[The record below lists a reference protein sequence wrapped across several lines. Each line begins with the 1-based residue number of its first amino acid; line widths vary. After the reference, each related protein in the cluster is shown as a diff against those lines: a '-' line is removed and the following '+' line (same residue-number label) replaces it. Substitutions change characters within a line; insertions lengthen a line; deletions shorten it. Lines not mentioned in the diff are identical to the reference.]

1 MVISVSHLTK
11 YYQVHQKEPG
21 FKGSLKSLFKRKYYD
36 AKAVDDISFEI
47 DEGELVGFISPN
59 GAGKTTTL
67 KCLTGLLYPTGGK
80 VKVLDFT
87 PFERKHA
94 YLKQISL
101 VMGQK
106 NQLWWDL
113 PAIDSF
119 LLNKEIYNIP
129 DDTYKKTVDELS
141 ALLDVEDIL
150 QVQVRKLSLGQRM
163 KCELI
168 AALIHNPKILFLDEP
183 TIGLDVIM
191 QQKLREFVKAYNEKY
206 NATIILTS
214 HYMKDVEE
222 LCKRIIIIDHGKIL
236 YDGKLESIVKK
247 YAKNKSITA
256 IFEKPVSLEKVKS
269 LGHVLTFEP
278 TKVVLSIPRE
288 KSNHVASKLLE
299 KFPVE
304 DINIEE
310 TNIEEIIRDVF
321 SNKASSVL

>member
-1 MVISVSHLTK
+1 MVIQVKNLTK

-21 FKGSLKSLFKRKYYD
+21 FSGSLKSLFKRKYYD
-36 AKAVDDISFEI
+36 AKAVDDISFAI
-47 DEGELVGFISPN
+47 DEGELIGFIGPN

-80 VKVLDFT
+80 VSVLGYT
-87 PFERKHA
+87 PFERRHA

-119 LLNKEIYNIP
+119 LLNKEIYQIP
-129 DDTYKKTVDELS
+129 DTQYKKTIDELS

-183 TIGLDVIM
+183 TIGLDVVM
-191 QQKLREFVKAYNEKY
+191 QQKLREFVKAYNQKY

-247 YAKNKSITA
+247 YAKNKSITV
-256 IFEKPVSLEKVKS
+256 IFDKPVALEKVKN
-269 LGHVLTFEP
+269 LGHLLSFEP
-278 TKVVLSIPRE
+278 TKVVLSIPRD
-288 KSNHVASKLLE
+288 KSNRVASRLLE
-299 KFPVE
+299 GFPVE

-310 TNIEEIIRDVF
+310 PNIEEIIRDVF
-321 SNKASSVL
+321 SNKASSV